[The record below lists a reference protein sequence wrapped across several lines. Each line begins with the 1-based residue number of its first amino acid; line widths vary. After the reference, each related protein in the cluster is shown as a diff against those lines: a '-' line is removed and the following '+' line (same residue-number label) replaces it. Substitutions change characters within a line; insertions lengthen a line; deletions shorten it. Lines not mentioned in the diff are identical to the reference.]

1 MMTAPRRRCTLTA
14 LPLALVLAAVTA
26 AGCGGPGRDP
36 VPPLPGVSGR
46 LGADPVL
53 SIPAGKPPGRLIV
66 HTVIP
71 GHGPVVRPGD
81 YVLFNVQGR
90 VWAGH
95 RKIVDS
101 YASRQPQGLPLR
113 AGLRAWRH
121 LAGQRVG
128 SRVLM
133 VVPPRDGFGRAGDP
147 QLKVTGTDTLVFVF
161 DLLATMPPT
170 ARATGTVLPYHP
182 GPGLPRLTGGSG
194 GSGGSGGPAA
204 ISVPRGARPPSGLVR
219 RLLIRGHGPPVRPGQ
234 TVVVQDTGV
243 VWRTGQIFDSS
254 WARGFPESFRLGAG
268 QVIPGWEK
276 GLGGLPAGSRVL
288 LVIPARLG
296 YGQAGDAP
304 DVRPHDTLVF
314 VIDILAA
321 VP

>member
-1 MMTAPRRRCTLTA
+1 MMTALRGC
-14 LPLALVLAAVTA
+14 LALTVLLLTVAA
-26 AGCGGPGRDP
+26 CGRSGRDP
-36 VPPLPGVSGR
+36 AAPLPAVAGR
-46 LGADPVL
+46 AGADPVVT
-53 SIPAGKPPGRLIV
+53 IPRSGPPGRLIV
-66 HTVIP
+66 RTLIP
-71 GHGPVVRPGD
+71 GHGPVLRPDD

-90 VWAGH
+90 VWPGG
-95 RKIVDS
+95 REIVDS

-113 AGLRAWRH
+113 AGLRAWRR

-147 QLKVTGTDTLVFVF
+147 RLRVTGTDTLVFVF
-161 DLLATMPPT
+161 DLLASMGPT
-170 ARATGTVLPYHP
+170 ARAGGTVLPYHA

-194 GSGGSGGPAA
+194 DPAKTV
-204 ISVPRGARPPSGLVR
+204 ITVPHGARPPAGLVR
-219 RLLIRGHGPPVRPGQ
+219 RLLVRGHGPPVRAGQ
-234 TVVVQDTGV
+234 TVVVQDLGV

-268 QVIPGWEK
+268 QVIPGWDR
-276 GLGGLPAGSRVL
+276 GLAGLPAGSRVL
-288 LVIPARLG
+288 LVIPPRLG

-304 DVRPHDTLVF
+304 DVGARDTLVF

-321 VP
+321 VS